1 MYIVIHQPE
10 GQVVLTDQPK
20 EDFDPLK
27 NEFTELHFINESD
40 VSFDNLK
47 LNGKIIITGNYVDQ
61 LFTKFI
67 SNKIIIEAAGG
78 MVINSNNQLL
88 MMLRRGQWDMPKGK
102 LDDGESIEECALREV
117 EEETGLATLSLEQKL
132 QITYHTYKIGSQVV
146 IKPSHWY
153 LMKFSGTEIPIP
165 QTEEDITEIRWVN
178 KSQATELLG
187 LMFPSIRE
195 MVEKF
200 YLIKD

>member
-1 MYIVIHQPE
+1 MYIVIHQPN

-20 EDFDPLK
+20 EDFDPLE
-27 NEFTELHFINESD
+27 NEFSELHFLHEGDINFEE
-40 VSFDNLK
+40 NK
-47 LNGKIIITGNYVDQ
+47 LTGKIIVTGASVDQ
-61 LFTKFI
+61 LFTRFI

-78 MVINSNNQLL
+78 MVINSNDQLL

-117 EEETGLATLSLEQKL
+117 EEETGLATLLLEQKL
-132 QITYHTYKIGSQVV
+132 QITYHTYKIGNQDV

-153 LMKFSGTEIPIP
+153 LMKFSGTETPVP

-178 KSQATELLG
+178 KAEATELLA

-200 YLIKD
+200 YLGKG

>member
-1 MYIVIHQPE
+1 MYIVIHQPNSK
-10 GQVVLTDQPK
+10 VILTDQPK
-20 EDFDPLK
+20 DDFISLENPFSEINFFKEKDINFED
-27 NEFTELHFINESD
+27 I
-40 VSFDNLK
+40 K
-47 LNGKIIITGNYVDQ
+47 LDRDIIINGISVDQ

-78 MVINSNNQLL
+78 MVMNSNDQLL
-88 MMLRRGQWDMPKGK
+88 LMLRRGQWDMPKGK

-117 EEETGLATLSLEQKL
+117 EEETGLAKLLLEKKL
-132 QITYHTYKIGSQVV
+132 MVTYHTYKIGGQEV

-153 LMKFSGTEIPIP
+153 LMKFLGTENPVP

-178 KSQATELLG
+178 KTEANQLLE

-200 YLIKD
+200 YLGKT